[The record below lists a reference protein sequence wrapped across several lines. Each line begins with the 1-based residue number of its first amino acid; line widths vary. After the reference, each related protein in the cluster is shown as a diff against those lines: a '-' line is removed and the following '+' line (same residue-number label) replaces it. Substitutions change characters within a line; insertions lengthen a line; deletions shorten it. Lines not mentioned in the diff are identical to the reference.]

1 MSDNNV
7 LNKLMAEYE
16 NSESSQMR
24 KKEDII
30 YKKKIDSQY
39 NEIIRNEKLR
49 KSIKNID
56 LSRDNTKRL
65 QKIKEDNTN
74 YFEKLKEAAV
84 FINDDFKKDVPFFPG
99 TITMCI
105 ANTGDGK
112 STVSANVAFQSLVQG
127 KRVLMIANEERT
139 NDCYNRI
146 TCLIKKWHYQEHDKF
161 TDDQKKIF
169 NNYIDILGNKLTI
182 VDNMD
187 EDGKETT
194 SQTTSVEGIEQLFHI
209 ILREKENGNK
219 FDVIIIDYYQN
230 ISESLDN
237 PGAATWQNQERF
249 SNMIDQFKNVVD
261 CPIVLM
267 AQKKASK
274 DDTNDGTYK
283 DLVEG
288 RKSISNK
295 ATSIIEVKADKENFR
310 TEFIIKKSR
319 WSSANG
325 KTIYTGYDMGKYV
338 KYTDDFQRR
347 VRQKKL
353 EMEENKLLQRTM
365 RSIQNGES

>member
-1 MSDNNV
+1 MSDSNV
-7 LNKLMAEYE
+7 LNQLISQETEA
-16 NSESSQMR
+16 SEIR
-24 KKEDII
+24 KKEDVV

-39 NEIIRNEKLR
+39 NEIIRNEKLS
-49 KSIKNID
+49 KYVKEID
-56 LSRDNTKRL
+56 LSKNNTRRLERIKADNTK
-65 QKIKEDNTN
+65 
-74 YFEKLKEAAV
+74 YFEKLKEAGI

-112 STVSANVAFQSLVQG
+112 STASANIALQSLIQG
-127 KRVLMIANEERT
+127 KRVLMIVNEERT
-139 NDCYNRI
+139 SDCYNRI

-161 TDDQKKIF
+161 TDDQKNIF
-169 NNYIDILGNKLTI
+169 NQYVDILGPRLTI
-182 VDNMD
+182 IDNMD
-187 EDGKETT
+187 ETGEITT
-194 SQTTSVEGIEQLFHI
+194 SQTTSVEGVEQIFHK
-209 ILREKENGNK
+209 ILDEKDKGNK
-219 FDVIIIDYYQN
+219 FDVIIFDYYQN
-230 ISESLDN
+230 VSESLEN

-249 SNMIDQFKNVVD
+249 ANMIDQFKNVAD

-295 ATSIIEVKADKENFR
+295 ATSIIEIKADKENFR
-310 TEFIIKKSR
+310 TEWIIKKSR

-338 KYTDDFQRR
+338 KYTEDFQRK

-353 EMEENKLLQRTM
+353 EIEENKLTQRVI
-365 RSIQNGES
+365 RSVQNGEE